1 MIQTDSL
8 DTIKAIQETS

>member
-8 DTIKAIQETS
+8 QTILH